1 MSTTK
6 SNHGLPVFWK
16 RARGASSV
24 ALSAALGA
32 ACLALGCTSAPRQ
45 AQVQAAGPAQPQ
57 VARAAEPGADPIARA
72 PFEDVQPDWKHRLD
86 QPYVFVEHQGDYR
99 AIGSAIERLL
109 AAVEAQRIEVDGPLF
124 ALYYDDPGAK
134 PTAELRARACLP
146 LAPGA
151 NPSAPLSAD
160 VLPSTTV
167 AYCLV
172 AGPYPEVP
180 RVYPALLRYMRER
193 GWELDGPVR
202 ETYLNPDAAQHG
214 GELLTEVQMPWTP
227 AAR

>member
-1 MSTTK
+1 MQ
-6 SNHGLPVFWK
+6 P
-16 RARGASSV
+16 
-24 ALSAALGA
+24 
-32 ACLALGCTSAPRQ
+32 
-45 AQVQAAGPAQPQ
+45 AGPAQPQ
-57 VARAAEPGADPIARA
+57 VARAVEPGSESIARA
-72 PFEDVQPDWKHRLD
+72 PFDDVHADWKHRLD
-86 QPYVFVEHQGDYR
+86 QPYVYVEHRGDYR
-99 AIGSAIERLL
+99 AIGTSIERLL
-109 AAVEAQRIEVDGPLF
+109 SAVEAQGIETEGPLF

-146 LAPGA
+146 VAA
-151 NPSAPLSAD
+151 EASASAPLGAD

-202 ETYLNPDAAQHG
+202 ETYLNPDAARHG